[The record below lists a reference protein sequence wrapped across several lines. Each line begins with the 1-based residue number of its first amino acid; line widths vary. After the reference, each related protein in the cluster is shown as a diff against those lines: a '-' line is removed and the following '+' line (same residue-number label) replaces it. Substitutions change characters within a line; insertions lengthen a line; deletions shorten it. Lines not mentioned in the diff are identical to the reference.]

1 MLYDYLVNMY
11 GINEPILI
19 STIDYEGMSE
29 GMIRQY
35 IKKMTD
41 AGILKRYD
49 TGIYFIPKESVFK
62 SGSQLSFHR
71 VVEEK
76 YLKEKGK
83 CCGYFSGVSTANKLG
98 LTTQVPMICE
108 VTTNKATNDCRE
120 VTLAN
125 HKLIVRRPKTMVTEE
140 NYRILQFLDLM
151 KDIDF
156 YSEIKADAQKKRL
169 LAYMTQ
175 FAIRFSDLEQY
186 LRYYPD
192 KIYKNMYQ
200 AGLLNGISTQG

>member
-1 MLYDYLVNMY
+1 
-11 GINEPILI
+11 
-19 STIDYEGMSE
+19 
-29 GMIRQY
+29 
-35 IKKMTD
+35 
-41 AGILKRYD
+41 
-49 TGIYFIPKESVFK
+49 
-62 SGSQLSFHR
+62 
-71 VVEEK
+71 
-76 YLKEKGK
+76 
-83 CCGYFSGVSTANKLG
+83 
-98 LTTQVPMICE
+98 MICE

-156 YSEIKADAQKKRL
+156 YSEIKGDAQKKRL
-169 LAYMTQ
+169 VTYMTQ